1 MNTPQFEVLIVTGMS
16 GAGRSTAARAL
27 EDAGWFVVD
36 NLPPSLLQSTIDLLQ
51 PRPDVQRLA
60 VVVDV
65 RGGPLFSNLV
75 DVTQAL
81 RETQANVGIL
91 FLEALEEVLV
101 RRFESSRRPHPLQED
116 GTLLD
121 ALREER
127 LRLQEFRAGAD
138 MVVDTSMKSVHDL
151 RRVIDANYRGEGP
164 QTIRVSVLSF
174 GFKYGIPVD
183 ADMVADVR
191 FLPNPFWVPDLRD
204 QTGRDA
210 EVSDYVLSREG
221 ALDVLEHY
229 SAIVNLVADGYVREG
244 KRYVTIGIGCTGGK
258 HRSVA
263 TAERLARMLSEQGHQ
278 VVVQHRDLGRE

>member
-1 MNTPQFEVLIVTGMS
+1 MTNPEFEVLVVTGMS

-51 PRPDVQRLA
+51 PRPDIQRLA

-75 DVTQAL
+75 GVTQAL
-81 RETQANVGIL
+81 RETDVSVGIL
-91 FLEALEEVLV
+91 FLEASEEVLV

-127 LRLQEFRAGAD
+127 IRLREFRAGAD
-138 MVVDTSMKSVHDL
+138 MVVDTSAKSVHDL
-151 RRVIDANYRGEGP
+151 RRVIDANYRGASPE
-164 QTIRVSVLSF
+164 TIQVAVLSF

-191 FLPNPFWVPDLRD
+191 FLPNPYWVPDLRE
-204 QTGRDA
+204 QTGQDA

-221 ALDVLEHY
+221 ALDVLQHY
-229 SAIVNLVADGYVREG
+229 AAIVDLVAAGYVREG
-244 KRYVTIGIGCTGGK
+244 KRYVTIGLGCTGGK

-263 TAERLARMLSEQGHQ
+263 MVERLASMLDSQGYQ

>member
-1 MNTPQFEVLIVTGMS
+1 MNNPQFEVLIVTGMS

-36 NLPPSLLQSTIDLLQ
+36 NLPPSLLQPTIDLLQ
-51 PRPDVQRLA
+51 PRQDVQRLA

-65 RGGPLFSNLV
+65 RGGPLFNNLV
-75 DVTQAL
+75 SVTQAL
-81 RETQANVGIL
+81 REARANVGIL
-91 FLEALEEVLV
+91 FLEASDEVLV

-121 ALREER
+121 ALQEER
-127 LRLQEFRAGAD
+127 TMLREFRAGAD
-138 MVVDTSMKSVHDL
+138 MVVDTSQRSVNEL
-151 RRVIDANYRGEGP
+151 RRLVDANYRQPGP
-164 QTIRVSVLSF
+164 ASIRVSVLSF

-183 ADMVADVR
+183 ADMVGDVR
-191 FLPNPFWVPDLRD
+191 FLPNPFWIPELRD
-204 QTGRDA
+204 QTGCDA

-221 ALDVLEHY
+221 ALEMLGHY
-229 SAIVNLVADGYVREG
+229 TALVDLVAEGYVREG
-244 KRYVTIGIGCTGGK
+244 KRYVTIGLGCTGGK

-263 TAERLARMLSEQGHQ
+263 MAQRLAETLLEHGHE

>member
-1 MNTPQFEVLIVTGMS
+1 MELTVITGMS
-16 GAGRSTAARAL
+16 GAGKSQAMGVF

-36 NLPPSLLQSTIDLLQ
+36 NLPPSLLQSTIDVLAL
-51 PRPDVQRLA
+51 RPDAQRLA

-65 RGGPLFSNLV
+65 RGGPLFANLV
-75 DVTQAL
+75 TVTQAL
-81 RETQANVGIL
+81 RDAHVDVGIL
-91 FLEALEEVLV
+91 FLEASEEVLV

-127 LRLQEFRAGAD
+127 AMLQPFRAGAD
-138 MVVDTSMKSVHDL
+138 MVIDTSTKSVHDL
-151 RRVIDANYRGEGP
+151 RRIIDANYRAPGP
-164 QTIRVSVLSF
+164 DTLRVSVLSF

-191 FLPNPFWVPDLRD
+191 FLPNPYWVPDLRE
-204 QTGRDA
+204 QTGRDP
-210 EVSDYVLSREG
+210 EVSTYVLSREG
-221 ALDVLEHY
+221 ALAVLDHYADV
-229 SAIVNLVADGYVREG
+229 IGLVAEGYIREG
-244 KRYVTIGIGCTGGK
+244 KRYLTMGIGCTGGK

-263 TAERLARMLSEQGHQ
+263 MVERMAQTLRDQGYQ

>member
-91 FLEALEEVLV
+91 FLEASEEVLV

-127 LRLQEFRAGAD
+127 QRLQEFRAGAD
-138 MVVDTSMKSVHDL
+138 MVVDTSSKSVHDL
-151 RRVIDANYRGEGP
+151 RRVIDANYRGDGP

-204 QTGRDA
+204 QSGRDA

-229 SAIVNLVADGYVREG
+229 AAIVNLVAEGYVREG

-263 TAERLARMLSEQGHQ
+263 TAERLASMLTEQGHQ

>member
-1 MNTPQFEVLIVTGMS
+1 MNSDEFEVLIVTGMS

-36 NLPPSLLQSTIDLLQ
+36 NLPPSLLQATIDLLE
-51 PRPDVQRLA
+51 PRTDVQRLA

-65 RGGPLFSNLV
+65 RGGPLFSTLV
-75 DVTQAL
+75 SVAQAL
-81 RETQANVGIL
+81 REAHANVGIL
-91 FLEALEEVLV
+91 FLEASEEVLV

-127 LRLQEFRAGAD
+127 VMLQEFRAGAD
-138 MVVDTSMKSVHDL
+138 MVVDTSTRSVHDL
-151 RRVIDANYRGEGP
+151 RRVIEANYRGAGP
-164 QTIRVSVLSF
+164 ATIRVSVLSF

-183 ADMVADVR
+183 ADMIADVR
-191 FLPNPFWVPDLRD
+191 FLPNPFWVPDLRE
-204 QTGRDA
+204 QTGRDT

-221 ALDVLEHY
+221 ALEVLEHY
-229 SAIVNLVADGYVREG
+229 AGIVDLVAEGYVREG

-263 TAERLARMLSEQGHQ
+263 MVERLARILTDHGHQ

>member
-1 MNTPQFEVLIVTGMS
+1 MNNPNFEVLIVTGMS

-75 DVTQAL
+75 SVTQAL
-81 RETQANVGIL
+81 REAHVNVGIV
-91 FLEALEEVLV
+91 FLEASEEVLV

-127 LRLQEFRAGAD
+127 TMLSAFRAGAD
-138 MVVDTSMKSVHDL
+138 MVIDTSTKSVHDL
-151 RRVIDANYRGEGP
+151 RRIIEANYRTPGP
-164 QTIRVSVLSF
+164 DSLRVSVLSF

-191 FLPNPFWVPDLRD
+191 FLPNPFWVPEMRE
-204 QTGRDA
+204 QTGRDS
-210 EVSDYVLSREG
+210 EVSSYVLSREG
-221 ALDVLEHY
+221 ALDVLDHY
-229 SAIVNLVADGYVREG
+229 SAIVNLVAEGYVREG

-263 TAERLARMLSEQGHQ
+263 MVERLAEMLREAGHQ

>member
-1 MNTPQFEVLIVTGMS
+1 MNNPEFEVLVVTGMS

-51 PRPDVQRLA
+51 PRPDIQRLA

-75 DVTQAL
+75 GVTQAL
-81 RETQANVGIL
+81 READVNVGIL
-91 FLEALEEVLV
+91 YLEASEEVLV

-127 LRLQEFRAGAD
+127 LRLREFRAGAD
-138 MVVDTSMKSVHDL
+138 MVVDTSAKSVHDL
-151 RRVIDANYRGEGP
+151 RRVIDANYRGSSPE
-164 QTIRVSVLSF
+164 TIQVSVLSF

-229 SAIVNLVADGYVREG
+229 AAIVDLVAAGYVREG
-244 KRYVTIGIGCTGGK
+244 KRYVTVGLGCTGGK

-263 TAERLARMLSEQGHQ
+263 MVERLARMLETAGYQ

>member
-1 MNTPQFEVLIVTGMS
+1 MNNAHFEVLIVTGMS

-36 NLPPSLLQSTIDLLQ
+36 NLPPSLLKSTIDVLA
-51 PRPDVQRLA
+51 PRPDAQRLA

-65 RGGPLFSNLV
+65 RGGPLFANLV
-75 DVTQAL
+75 TVTQAL
-81 RETQANVGIL
+81 RDAHVDVGIL
-91 FLEALEEVLV
+91 FLEASEEVLV

-127 LRLQEFRAGAD
+127 AMLQPFRAGAD
-138 MVVDTSMKSVHDL
+138 MVIDTSTKSVHDL
-151 RRVIDANYRGEGP
+151 RRIIDANYRAPGP
-164 QTIRVSVLSF
+164 DTLRVSVLSF

-191 FLPNPFWVPDLRD
+191 FLPNPYWVPDLRE
-204 QTGRDA
+204 QTGKDP
-210 EVSDYVLSREG
+210 EVSTYVLSREG
-221 ALDVLEHY
+221 ALAVLDHYADV
-229 SAIVNLVADGYVREG
+229 IGLVAEGYIREG
-244 KRYVTIGIGCTGGK
+244 KRYLTMGIGCTGGK

-263 TAERLARMLSEQGHQ
+263 MVERMAQILRDQGYQ

>member
-1 MNTPQFEVLIVTGMS
+1 MNDPDFEVLIVTGMS

-65 RGGPLFSNLV
+65 RGGPLFSTLV
-75 DVTQAL
+75 SVTQAL
-81 RETQANVGIL
+81 REAHVNVGIL
-91 FLEALEEVLV
+91 FLEASEQVLV

-127 LRLQEFRAGAD
+127 ERLQSFRAAAD
-138 MVVDTSMKSVHDL
+138 LVVDTSSTSVHDL
-151 RRVIDANYRGEGP
+151 RRIIEANYRGPGP
-164 QTIRVSVLSF
+164 ASVRVSVLSF

-183 ADMVADVR
+183 ADMIADVR
-191 FLPNPFWVPDLRD
+191 FLPNPYWVPDLRE
-204 QTGRDA
+204 QTGQDT

-221 ALDVLEHY
+221 ALDVLAHY
-229 SAIVNLVADGYVREG
+229 AAIVNLVSDGYVREG
-244 KRYVTIGIGCTGGK
+244 KRYLTIGMGCTGGK

-263 TAERLARMLSEQGHQ
+263 MVERLAQTLRDQGHQ